1 MAYLSLLS
9 LSLPLSLSLNLSL
22 RVNRCQIPGVEED
35 VQVVVV
41 DEQVQRNLLLVHDRI
56 RLPSL
61 LLSIPENNFLSK
73 PGSKVLSGI
82 LGL

>member
-9 LSLPLSLSLNLSL
+9 PSLPLSLSTNLSP

-35 VQVVVV
+35 VQVVVGH
-41 DEQVQRNLLLVHDRI
+41 EQVQRNLLLVHDRV

-61 LLSIPENNFLSK
+61 LLPIPENNNLIYI
-73 PGSKVLSGI
+73 KVFI
-82 LGL
+82 QV